1 MDSCTPIEANN
12 GSGLGQ
18 LLLTAEQ
25 AATSLAI
32 CRTKLYELL
41 RNGQLES
48 IQIGASRRFP
58 CSALVEFVERL
69 RKDQRENLEQ
79 DLHISRWS
87 PTVLRD
93 GHNR

>member
-1 MDSCTPIEANN
+1 MDSCTLSEVNDGA
-12 GSGLGQ
+12 GLGQ

-32 CRTKLYELL
+32 CRTKVYELL

-48 IQIGASRRFP
+48 IRIGGSRRIP
-58 CSALVEFVERL
+58 SSALAEFVERL
-69 RKDQRENLEQ
+69 RKDQRENLEH